1 MSWAHYLL
9 LANIYLVIFYVFYK
23 ALLDKE
29 TYFVLNRVYLIS
41 SGLFALLIPFLQID
55 WFTKQEIIQPVYVQV
70 TQFTELMTTAT
81 IVQPQ
86 ESFNWGQLVGGVY
99 ALGVVF
105 FIVRFIFQLFAVNRL
120 LKGTKNGVALSFWNK
135 KVVSTDLPQPA
146 TVHHHEDV
154 HIKQLHTFDILF
166 FELLNIIT
174 WFNPIVYFYK
184 KSIKDIHEFLAD
196 DAAAKFQGDKE
207 SYAMLLLNQ
216 TFRVESN
223 ALTNEFFKK
232 SMIKK
237 RIFMLYKERSRKTA
251 ILKYGVF
258 VPLLGAALLL
268 SSATLKKNENILAAA
283 EKIQL
288 NELPELVKETL
299 NVPTEQKERV
309 TIARSKEK
317 LSGEEI
323 NRMDDITSFY
333 NYVGSNIKY
342 SAAALSNNIQGNLM
356 VSFKVINKKLTNINV
371 DAKIGYGID
380 EEVVGKLNKY
390 HGDALANGNYSIKIE
405 FRLEGVSG
413 DIINEYAKP
422 RQGFKK
428 LSAVTLTESNRDGG
442 KTSVTQK
449 NYDDALTITKI
460 RRQSDNLVDT
470 KDGDNT
476 VYSFVS
482 METPPSYPG
491 GIVKFYQFLMSTIK
505 YPKLAVENNIQ
516 GHVFVSFTVEKDGS
530 LTDIKIDRKL
540 GYGTDEEAV
549 RVLGLSEKWNP
560 GTQNGKPVRVK
571 YNIPIKFALP
581 KLNVPNLE
589 NPPLYLVDG
598 KELTAE
604 EVKKISPKDIHSIN
618 ILKDSKATDKYG
630 EKGKNGVMVITTKE
644 GAKLAP
650 KTQMLNVVPVT
661 PK

>member
-29 TYFVLNRVYLIS
+29 TYFVLNRVYLIC

-70 TQFTELMTTAT
+70 MQFTELITTAT
-81 IVQPQ
+81 IVQER
-86 ESFNWGQLVGGVY
+86 ESFSWGQLVGAIY

-120 LKGTKNGVALSFWNK
+120 LKAVKTGVALSFWNK
-135 KVVSTDLPQPA
+135 KVVSTDLPQIA

-196 DAAAKFQGDKE
+196 EAAAKFQGDKE
-207 SYAMLLLNQ
+207 SYVMLLLNQ

-223 ALTNEFFKK
+223 ALTNEFFKQ

-268 SSATLKKNENILAAA
+268 SSATLKKNPQILAVANEIPIENVKA
-283 EKIQL
+283 TVVEALGLPTHPKAKANALVTKVKITPSKSA
-288 NELPELVKETL
+288 NADDV
-299 NVPTEQKERV
+299 QK
-309 TIARSKEK
+309 
-317 LSGEEI
+317 
-323 NRMDDITSFY
+323 FY
-333 NYVGSNIKY
+333 KHLGNTIKY
-342 SAAALSNNIQGNLM
+342 PSKATENNIQGNLI
-356 VSFKVINKKLTNINV
+356 VSFTVTNGKVIDIVVDPKL
-371 DAKIGYGID
+371 GYGTD
-380 EEVVGKLNKY
+380 EEVSV
-390 HGDALANGNYSIKIE
+390 ALAKYTGTDISNGKYSMRIE
-405 FRLEGVSG
+405 FRLQDVFTPLL
-413 DIINEYAKP
+413 NESAVNKKGFKNLSTITIMGYAKTATAVS
-422 RQGFKK
+422 
-428 LSAVTLTESNRDGG
+428 SAD
-442 KTSVTQK
+442 K
-449 NYDDALTITKI
+449 N
-460 RRQSDNLVDT
+460 SDNA
-470 KDGDNT
+470 

-491 GIVKFYQFLMSTIK
+491 GIAKFYQFLGANIK
-505 YPKLAVENNIQ
+505 YPKLAAQNNIK

-549 RVLGLSEKWNP
+549 RVLSLSPKWNP
-560 GTQNGKPVRVK
+560 GTQKGVAVRVK

-581 KLNVPNLE
+581 KTSDANSE

-598 KELTAE
+598 KELTTE
-604 EVKKISPKDIHSIN
+604 EFKKISPKDIQSIN
-618 ILKDSKATDKYG
+618 ILKDGAATDKYG
-630 EKGKNGVMVITTKE
+630 EKGKNGVVIITTKE

-650 KTQMLNVVPVT
+650 KTQMLNEIQIT

>member
-1 MSWAHYLL
+1 MSGAHYLL

-29 TYFVLNRVYLIS
+29 TFFMLNRVYLIC

-55 WFTKQEIIQPVYVQV
+55 WFSKQEIIQPVYVQV
-70 TQFTELMTTAT
+70 TQFTEMMTTAP
-81 IVQPQ
+81 IVQEQ
-86 ESFNWGQLVGGVY
+86 ESFNWGKLVGAIY
-99 ALGVVF
+99 ALGVLIFV
-105 FIVRFIFQLFAVNRL
+105 VRFIFQLLAVNRL
-120 LKGTKNGVALSFWNK
+120 LKAVKTGVALSFWKK
-135 KVVSTDLPQPA
+135 KVVSTDLPQSA

-174 WFNPIVYFYK
+174 WFNPVVYFYK

-196 DAAAKFQGDKE
+196 EAAAKFEGDKE

-216 TFRVESN
+216 TFRVESS
-223 ALTNEFFKK
+223 ALTNEFFKQ

-268 SSATLKKNENILAAA
+268 SSATLKKNPQILAVANEIPIENVKA
-283 EKIQL
+283 TVVEAL
-288 NELPELVKETL
+288 ELPTHPKAKANALVTKVKITPSKSA
-299 NVPTEQKERV
+299 NADDVQK
-309 TIARSKEK
+309 
-317 LSGEEI
+317 
-323 NRMDDITSFY
+323 FY
-333 NYVGSNIKY
+333 KHLGNTIKY
-342 SAAALSNNIQGNLM
+342 PSKATENNIQGNLI
-356 VSFKVINKKLTNINV
+356 VSFTVANSKVTDIVVDPKLGNGT
-371 DAKIGYGID
+371 D
-380 EEVVGKLNKY
+380 EEVSI
-390 HGDALANGNYSIKIE
+390 ALAKYTGNDISNGKYSMRIE
-405 FRLEGVSG
+405 FRLQDVFTPLV
-413 DIINEYAKP
+413 NESAITKKGFKGLNTITIMGYAKTATAVS
-422 RQGFKK
+422 
-428 LSAVTLTESNRDGG
+428 SAD
-442 KTSVTQK
+442 K
-449 NYDDALTITKI
+449 N
-460 RRQSDNLVDT
+460 S
-470 KDGDNT
+470 DNT

-491 GIVKFYQFLMSTIK
+491 GIVKFYQFLISTIK

-549 RVLGLSEKWNP
+549 RVLGLSKRWNP
-560 GTQNGKPVRVK
+560 GLQSGKPVRVK

-581 KLNVPNLE
+581 KTIDANLE
-589 NPPLYLVDG
+589 NPPLYIVDG
-598 KELTAE
+598 KELTTE
-604 EVKKISPKDIHSIN
+604 EFKKISPKDIQSIS

-630 EKGKNGVMVITTKE
+630 EKGKNGVALIITKE

-650 KTQMLNVVPVT
+650 KTQMLNEIQVT